1 MICIAPTHSSLFAG
15 LRVDDIGKAGAVVA
29 DMRKIIRQDPRII
42 QKLHRRV
49 FIDKL
54 TREQASLCSILRS
67 DRAFGSPRAR
77 LFFQIQ
83 DMQSATRGSVDI
95 GDSWS
100 AMHRVPFGADMGLL
114 YAGDNIHVLLCG
126 GYQP

>member
-1 MICIAPTHSSLFAG
+1 MSTAPTHCSLFAG

-54 TREQASLCSILRS
+54 TREQVSLCSIARS
-67 DRAFGSPRAR
+67 DQAFSSPVEG
-77 LFFQIQ
+77 LFSQTSF
-83 DMQSATRGSVDI
+83 MLSMRY
-95 GDSWS
+95 
-100 AMHRVPFGADMGLL
+100 GA
-114 YAGDNIHVLLCG
+114 G
-126 GYQP
+126 GHC